1 MSSTPKAAVYE
12 QLARIGKALSNP
24 IRLEILELLAQ
35 SERSVDVLGTMTG
48 QSIANVS
55 QHLQQLRQAGL
66 VTSRKQ
72 GLFVFY
78 RLAGDEVVDLL
89 GALGTVGETYLADLN
104 RVVQT
109 YFSSEDAL
117 EAVPARDVL
126 ERARKGLITVI
137 DVRPA
142 DEYEAGHLPG
152 ALSIPLPELQ
162 KRLRELPKRKEIV
175 AYCRG
180 PYCLMSFA
188 AVKTL
193 RSQGFK
199 ARRLQ
204 AGLPEWRSAGLPV
217 ESSER
222 PR

>member
-35 SERSVDVLGTMTG
+35 SERSVDVLASMTG
-48 QSIANVS
+48 QSIANTS

-66 VTSRKQ
+66 VGSRKQ

-89 GALGTVGETYLADLN
+89 GALGTVGETYLADLH
-104 RVVQT
+104 RVVRT

-126 ERARKGLITVI
+126 ERARKGQITVI

-142 DEYEAGHLPG
+142 DEYGAGHVPG
-152 ALSIPLPELQ
+152 AISIPLPELQ

-193 RSQGFK
+193 RSRGYK
-199 ARRLQ
+199 ARRLE

-217 ESSER
+217 ESSEQ

>member
-55 QHLQQLRQAGL
+55 QHLQQLRQTGL